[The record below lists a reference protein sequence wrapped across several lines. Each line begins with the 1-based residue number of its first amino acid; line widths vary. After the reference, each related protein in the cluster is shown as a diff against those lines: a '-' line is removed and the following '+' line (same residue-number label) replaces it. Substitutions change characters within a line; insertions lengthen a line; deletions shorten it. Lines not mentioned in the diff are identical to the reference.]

1 MVRQLVFPEKTRLV
15 LELDLP
21 EDYLGEPVEITAV
34 RLNEK
39 PLNSSTDA
47 EKQARV
53 ARLEKALEGY
63 RVSLKGYKFN
73 RDEANDYD

>member
-1 MVRQLVFPEKTRLV
+1 MVRQLIVPDKTRLV

-21 EDYLGEPVEITAV
+21 DDYLGEPVEITAV

-39 PLNSSTDA
+39 LSNPTSDI
-47 EKQARV
+47 EKQARM
-53 ARLEKALEGY
+53 ARLEKALQGY